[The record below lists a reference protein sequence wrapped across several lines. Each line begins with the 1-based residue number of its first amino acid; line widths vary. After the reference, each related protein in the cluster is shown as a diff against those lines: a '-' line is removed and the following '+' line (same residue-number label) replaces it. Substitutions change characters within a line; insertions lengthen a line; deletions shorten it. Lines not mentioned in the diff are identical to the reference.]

1 MSHDTEIV
9 LREYY
14 PYSPYIPDY
23 RLPPDPA
30 EKEEERRSATTA
42 IIVVM
47 SLWKYIDF
55 SAPIKTLSNPSFYLA
70 SPESAPGARC
80 IAAGT
85 LPEE

>member
-1 MSHDTEIV
+1 M
-9 LREYY
+9 REYY

-55 SAPIKTLSNPSFYLA
+55 SAPIKFIKSVVLPCVSRECARRSLHRRWDLA
-70 SPESAPGARC
+70 
-80 IAAGT
+80 
-85 LPEE
+85 